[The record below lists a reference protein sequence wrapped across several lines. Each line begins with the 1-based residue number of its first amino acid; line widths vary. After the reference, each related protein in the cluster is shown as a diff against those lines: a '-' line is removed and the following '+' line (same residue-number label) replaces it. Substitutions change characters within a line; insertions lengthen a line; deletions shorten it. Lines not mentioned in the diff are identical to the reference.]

1 MQIQKA
7 AAAFAA
13 QNRFCRALLVLL
25 LSATVSLLGG
35 LIFGYE
41 LGIISGALLQLQTDF
56 HLSCFKQEILV
67 SALLIGA
74 LLASL
79 VGGILIDLYGRRRAI
94 LVSNLVLLVGN
105 LILTLARSFIG
116 LVIGRMTVGFAIS
129 VSSMACCI
137 YVSEMVAAHRRG
149 LLVSLYEA
157 GITVGILLSYALN
170 YTFADADEG
179 WRYMFGLAIVPA
191 AMQFLSILF
200 LPVNPVKLGSWDSDC
215 QKGLIQLQNTED
227 REKAKQEPYKEKH
240 YSFLD
245 LFRAKDSMR
254 RRTLVGLGLVLFQQ
268 FTGQPNVLGYAS
280 KIFHSVGFQSNSS
293 AILASVGLG
302 AIKVVATLVA
312 MAFADKA
319 GRRVLLMAGCVV
331 MAISVTT
338 IGLTSR
344 IAPLAVSRDCRAAT
358 IPNASHSLI
367 QHPLTPLSS
376 QPVVSPIPPALD
388 AVKSQAGPG
397 FVAVRSLTKVFAIS
411 QSREIVSDSSLTQKR
426 DLVGQSKK
434 ETARSTG
441 PPFSGAPW
449 TEHMGLNWITLL
461 SMMTFV
467 SAFSIGFGPMTW
479 LVLSEIYPAG
489 IRGRAFAF
497 CNSFNWAANL
507 LMSLSFLDLLDAIGF
522 SWMFLLYGLMGVLAV
537 IFIYIFVPETKGQSL
552 EEIDQQFSRKSCADS
567 PSSRRVSVADA
578 CTTSC
583 LSRRAVLQRGRVVRA
598 RRATPKCCGHPSSP
612 GLDRAVASLP
622 LLGLLLDNRCRL
634 GELCQPQPT
643 GRHHWLP

>member
-1 MQIQKA
+1 G
-7 AAAFAA
+7 
-13 QNRFCRALLVLL
+13 RALPVLL

-35 LIFGYE
+35 LVFGYE
-41 LGIISGALLQLQTDF
+41 LGIISGALLQLQADF
-56 HLSCFKQEILV
+56 QLSCFQQEVLV
-67 SALLIGA
+67 SSVLIGA

-79 VGGILIDLYGRRRAI
+79 AGGILIDRHGRRRAI
-94 LVSNLVLLVGN
+94 LVSNVVLLVGS
-105 LILTLARSFIG
+105 LLLTLPGSLAV
-116 LVIGRMTVGFAIS
+116 LVTGRVTVGFAIS

-137 YVSEMVAAHRRG
+137 YVSEMVAAHQRG

-170 YTFADADEG
+170 YIFADVDEG
-179 WRYMFGLAIVPA
+179 WRYMFGLAIAPA

-200 LPVNPVKLGSWDSDC
+200 LPVNPVKLSSWDSDC
-215 QKGLIQLQNTED
+215 QKGLIPLQDAEH
-227 REKAKQEPYKEKH
+227 RAAAKREPYQDKH

-245 LFRAKDSMR
+245 LFRTRDNMR

-312 MAFADKA
+312 MALADKA

-338 IGLTSR
+338 IGLSSLM
-344 IAPLAVSRDCRAAT
+344 APLAMARDCKAAT
-358 IPNASHSLI
+358 GPNASHSLT
-367 QHPLTPLSS
+367 QHPLTPVLPQSA
-376 QPVVSPIPPALD
+376 VSPVPPASG
-388 AVKSQAGPG
+388 AVKSQAGPS
-397 FVAVRSLTKVFAIS
+397 FAATMSLTKVFAS
-411 QSREIVSDSSLTQKR
+411 TQSKEAVPNSLTQKR

-434 ETARSTG
+434 GALESTG
-441 PPFSGAPW
+441 PPPSAAPW
-449 TEHMGLNWITLL
+449 AQHTVLNWITLL
-461 SMMTFV
+461 SMMAFV

-507 LMSLSFLDLLDAIGF
+507 LISLSFLDLIDAIGF
-522 SWMFLLYGLMGVLAV
+522 SWMFLLYGLMGVMAV
-537 IFIYIFVPETKGQSL
+537 IFIYLFVPETKGQSL
-552 EEIDQQFSRKSCADS
+552 EEIDQQFSRK
-567 PSSRRVSVADA
+567 R
-578 CTTSC
+578 
-583 LSRRAVLQRGRVVRA
+583 
-598 RRATPKCCGHPSSP
+598 
-612 GLDRAVASLP
+612 
-622 LLGLLLDNRCRL
+622 
-634 GELCQPQPT
+634 
-643 GRHHWLP
+643 